1 MIPKIISVDSN
12 TCQDITRHDR
22 DPTAT
27 RLRVQHDLRRGGGD
41 QKQEERGGAGEGDHH
56 DDGWR
61 LTNADQE
68 QSSYEICSHG
78 VVITQHWTRASF
90 RADTI

>member
-56 DDGWR
+56 GDGWR
-61 LTNADQE
+61 LTNSGPGA
-68 QSSYEICSHG
+68 G
-78 VVITQHWTRASF
+78 VVTRYAV
-90 RADTI
+90 TEL